1 MYSIIL
7 LKQVEHSIILLK
19 VLWHSQLAIT
29 FSPSILEFF
38 WLSNIHQLLY
48 SSIQFHDGFRTGF
61 FWHCSKPIDC
71 RWNGLVAYS
80 WWWWSSRGQTV
91 FFLVETDF
99 LSITHVQ
106 THTSQWT
113 HWLAFC
119 RSRLP
124 QPQMSWSSRLHSH
137 QLKNLDFTKICFPW
151 TFQWKKMRH
160 QEAIFSTVNISVKF
174 ACTVCNHLYCINS
187 RAF

>member
-38 WLSNIHQLLY
+38 LALKHPPAS

-137 QLKNLDFTKICFPW
+137 QLKKPRLHQDLLSLDFPVEENAAPRGHFLNCEHFSQVCMHSLQSPVL
-151 TFQWKKMRH
+151 H
-160 QEAIFSTVNISVKF
+160 QF
-174 ACTVCNHLYCINS
+174 
-187 RAF
+187 